1 MGYMTNKKMTKKEIE
16 ALQAQIKEYDKRPL
30 APREKRFKINMSF
43 DAALGKIVKA
53 TKPPKKPKK

>member
-1 MGYMTNKKMTKKEIE
+1 MTKKEIE